1 MLFKNGRYS
10 TSHNP
15 LKGVCFLVQKH
26 ALTQEKLERLAVEL
40 SDFVHFFFAT
50 KYLSGYRLTEKY

>member
-1 MLFKNGRYS
+1 MLFKNDRYS

-26 ALTQEKLERLAVEL
+26 VLQEKLEHLAVEL
-40 SDFVHFFFAT
+40 SDFVHF
-50 KYLSGYRLTEKY
+50 